1 MTLPKLLN
9 DVNLDEIDKELPW
22 FVTPRVYQLAG
33 LPDKEKPNT
42 VTDSL
47 NTTNVL
53 LTQPN
58 LPFREHNGI
67 ISSAKQANNQAI
79 ITAPLTLGSSDG
91 NQIVAQIPQQ
101 IIQVLKK

>member
-1 MTLPKLLN
+1 MTLPKLQN

-22 FVTPRVYQLAG
+22 FVTPRVYKLG
-33 LPDKEKPNT
+33 ELTDKGKPHT

-47 NTTNVL
+47 NTSNVL

-58 LPFREHNGI
+58 LSLFEHNGI
-67 ISSAKQANNQAI
+67 ISSASQANNQAI
-79 ITAPLTLGSSDG
+79 MTAPVTLGSSDG

-101 IIQVLKK
+101 IIQVLEK